1 MEEEKFIE
9 ISITQFN
16 KLQKAIFNSMEMLG
30 DINITGYSRDTLRK
44 DTQKKIVNVYDN
56 LFALNKYMGNIRRRN
71 E

>member
-30 DINITGYSRDTLRK
+30 DINITGYSRDSLRK
-44 DTQKKIVNVYDN
+44 DTQKKIVDVYDT
-56 LFALNKYMGNIRRRN
+56 LFALNKYMERIRGKN